1 MNNSNDRLNQVEIA
15 LLQLQRSALI
25 DIQTVIQVLI
35 DKGLCTVDD
44 IVQIRSKI
52 ESDSEDIKRID
63 KQIIDHGGVVTVTPI
78 PGSITNKA
86 DLKKQLNELHALLEA
101 ITKETHK

>member
-1 MNNSNDRLNQVEIA
+1 MNNSDDRLNQIEIA

-63 KQIIDHGGVVTVTPI
+63 KQITDHGGVVTATPV
-78 PGSITNKA
+78 PDSITNKA
-86 DLKKQLNELHALLEA
+86 DLKNQLNELHALLEA
-101 ITKETHK
+101 ITKSAQK